1 MSLRT
6 IPVDIRRL
14 TGFICVS
21 MPEVRVDPTTGEIR
35 TDRDTGQPTYVVG
48 VVCKIVGSRAAYV
61 LDVQLVGEPVGLVEG
76 EPVKVFDLE
85 ARPWEVDG
93 RSGVSYRASAITAD
107 KPQPSTSADTP
118 ATGRGSAKGAAA

>member
-1 MSLRT
+1 MSLRS
-6 IPVDIRRL
+6 IPVDISRL

-21 MPEVRVDPTTGEIR
+21 APEERVDPTTGEVR
-35 TDRDTGQPTYVVG
+35 TDRETGQPTYVVG

-76 EPVKVFDLE
+76 APVKIVDLD

-93 RSGVSYRASAITAD
+93 RSGVSYRASSITLD
-107 KPQPSTSADTP
+107 KPHTSPGPDSP
-118 ATGRGSAKGAAA
+118 ASGRGAAKGAVA